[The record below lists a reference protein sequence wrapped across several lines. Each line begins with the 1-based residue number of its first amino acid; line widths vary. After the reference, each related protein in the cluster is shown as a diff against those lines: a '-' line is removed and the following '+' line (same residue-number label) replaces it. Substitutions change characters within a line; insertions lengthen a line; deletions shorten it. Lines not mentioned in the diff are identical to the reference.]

1 MLNSQFW
8 QVLVNF
14 HSFTLEGKWNCWLT
28 WKMTDKEVLRL
39 HLTQAMFSTSLVSFD
54 FLTWKKMICKKVVLW
69 GTTPPPLPLDLI
81 QLLLVGPRKWIYLTF
96 VWIKICNCW
105 FSGQSLSSSEDD
117 DIAWKQK
124 PKENQ
129 KRKKKGKNI
138 IDSGNVLG
146 WTWTVSKGTDVETL
160 HKLLH
165 LCFCFNG
172 VLCCTVSL
180 SILNVICI
188 ITETASRLAQLVRAL
203 DCCAGGRGFEPRL
216 DQHSRS

>member
-1 MLNSQFW
+1 MICAKVKLI
-8 QVLVNF
+8 
-14 HSFTLEGKWNCWLT
+14 WLAVWT
-28 WKMTDKEVLRL
+28 GARGG
-39 HLTQAMFSTSLVSFD
+39 LVSTPDVFSW
-54 FLTWKKMICKKVVLW
+54 FSELEENVLYESCAQW
-69 GTTPPPLPLDLI
+69 NNTHLDLI
-81 QLLLVGPRKWIYLTF
+81 QLLLLGPKKWIYLTF

-180 SILNVICI
+180 SVPNAICFFTKTWCKKIHIMTCTTSQWCPDPSSKLILHLC
-188 ITETASRLAQLVRAL
+188 
-203 DCCAGGRGFEPRL
+203 
-216 DQHSRS
+216 

>member
-1 MLNSQFW
+1 MI
-8 QVLVNF
+8 
-14 HSFTLEGKWNCWLT
+14 EKET
-28 WKMTDKEVLRL
+28 WRL
-39 HLTQAMFSTSLVSFD
+39 HLTLTIFSTSLVSSFD
-54 FLTWKKMICKKVVLW
+54 YLRWKKMFHEKVVLQR
-69 GTTPPPLPLDLI
+69 TTPPLMLSNSVWS
-81 QLLLVGPRKWIYLTF
+81 LLLLLGPKNHYNLTF
-96 VWIKICNCW
+96 VWICYCL
-105 FSGQSLSSSEDD
+105 FAGQGLSSSEDD
-117 DIAWKQK
+117 DIARKQK

-146 WTWTVSKGTDVETL
+146 WTQTVSKGTDVETL

-180 SILNVICI
+180 SIPNVICI
-188 ITETASRLAQLVRAL
+188 ITETTSRLAQLVRAP
-203 DCCAGGRGFEPRL
+203 DCCVGGQGFEPQL

>member
-1 MLNSQFW
+1 M
-8 QVLVNF
+8 
-14 HSFTLEGKWNCWLT
+14 
-28 WKMTDKEVLRL
+28 
-39 HLTQAMFSTSLVSFD
+39 LVSSLD
-54 FLTWKKMICKKVVLW
+54 FLSWKKMICKKVVLQ
-69 GTTPPPLPLDLI
+69 GTTPPLPPLDLI
-81 QLLLVGPRKWIYLTF
+81 QLLLLGPKKWIYLTF

-146 WTWTVSKGTDVETL
+146 WTQTVLKGTDVETL

-165 LCFCFNG
+165 LCFYFNG
-172 VLCCTVSL
+172 VLCCTFPL

-188 ITETASRLAQLVRAL
+188 ITETASWLAQLVRAL
-203 DCCAGGRGFEPRL
+203 DCCVGGRGFEPRL

>member
-1 MLNSQFW
+1 M
-8 QVLVNF
+8 
-14 HSFTLEGKWNCWLT
+14 
-28 WKMTDKEVLRL
+28 
-39 HLTQAMFSTSLVSFD
+39 LVSSLD
-54 FLTWKKMICKKVVLW
+54 FLSWKKMICKKVVLW
-69 GTTPPPLPLDLI
+69 GTTPPLPPLDLI
-81 QLLLVGPRKWIYLTF
+81 QLLLLGPKKWIYLTF
-96 VWIKICNCW
+96 VWIKICICW

-146 WTWTVSKGTDVETL
+146 WTQTVLKGTDVETL

-165 LCFCFNG
+165 LCFYFNG
-172 VLCCTVSL
+172 VLCCTFPL

-188 ITETASRLAQLVRAL
+188 ITETASWLAQLVRAL
-203 DCCAGGRGFEPRL
+203 DCCVGGGGFEPRL